1 MEASRAA
8 GDGLHPRP
16 SAPGGTHT
24 GGCLRGVWAL
34 GAGRGK
40 AAPPQPPSLGRPH
53 GLGVACV
60 GLVLAAR
67 VRRGTPV
74 GRLSG
79 GLRCCVRPMP
89 ICIVC
94 AECLPVR
101 NGKPS
106 GACFDCDLLKHGQH
120 KPRPSK
126 GWSVGPL
133 MLVGLPPHKRT
144 DAGAVGIRR
153 SGCLSPLV
161 ACDAEISSLWWAK
174 CRQSRFWV
182 RLLVARC
189 LRTWRRQGRP
199 ATACTP
205 DRRLPVA
212 PTQGGCG
219 RRRRL
224 LPATPRS
231 VARGWRS
238 VGNPG
243 MQGSR
248 TGAGVC
254 FWVRLLVA
262 RRLRKWRRRTGKS
275 VRSLGFCSSV
285 PNSCFVPNL
294 RAYRGMLGRA
304 CCRSPAATLECVVG
318 RRALACLL
326 GHCVRNGRVSGDWR
340 VWACWIPARAATTS
354 PASRFSRRPKRAPA
368 LAAVGFLCCIPIA
381 KAFHCPERPVFALR
395 CTPRGRGAGW
405 TSRRPLCPTSRAR
418 PHVPGSLA
426 HCVVARSLGCGT
438 HGGYEASA
446 SVCPE
451 SKRSAL
457 RANDARHR
465 FGLVPCGRRGRYSL
479 FDGTCY
485 SDNRSNSRANT
496 CNKPR
501 LLEGMHLLDKRSTR
515 APPVAAMIHDNSTD
529 RTALVPA
536 THHSNFCPINFRWVR
551 FRRGSLR
558 NGYHIQGRQQARK
571 LPNPDTGRIHW
582 RASLVP
588 AAAVIP
594 APIAWTLGW
603 AGRSA
608 SGVHRSSRPF
618 CRRCAPGL
626 NWPGRA
632 SGAVTLKKL
641 ECSKQAYALYTL
653 AWDNIIGF
661 RSYYVGLRDR
671 KRKLGARRRSDT
683 VLVST
688 INDADQGSR
697 MLLLGLRRHLMRNQ
711 SLWVPGGSMV
721 ARLKLKELTEVWGAG
736 HSGGA
741 FRQFL

>member
-381 KAFHCPERPVFALR
+381 KAFHCPERPVFRPALH
-395 CTPRGRGAGW
+395 PSGRGAGW

-451 SKRSAL
+451 SKRSAASCERRPPPFWARPMRAAGSVRNATWL
-457 RANDARHR
+457 ILPVVICLSQRLSHACGSIPEREPEKTATTSKEGSRRAN
-465 FGLVPCGRRGRYSL
+465 
-479 FDGTCY
+479 
-485 SDNRSNSRANT
+485 
-496 CNKPR
+496 
-501 LLEGMHLLDKRSTR
+501 
-515 APPVAAMIHDNSTD
+515 
-529 RTALVPA
+529 
-536 THHSNFCPINFRWVR
+536 
-551 FRRGSLR
+551 
-558 NGYHIQGRQQARK
+558 YH
-571 LPNPDTGRIHW
+571 PDTGRIHW

-594 APIAWTLGW
+594 SSNSLVVGPWV
-603 AGRSA
+603 GRPVA

-618 CRRCAPGL
+618 CRDAL
-626 NWPGRA
+626 LVLTWPGSCLR
-632 SGAVTLKKL
+632 AVTLKKL
-641 ECSKQAYALYTL
+641 ECSSSYALGEILGIYESEQLRKHLPRMFSLIKNESWGLEDDQIPPSLNHKMPDQDKSSLQKTK
-653 AWDNIIGF
+653 DHRRIGRHSF
-661 RSYYVGLRDR
+661 WLR
-671 KRKLGARRRSDT
+671 LGRICIVFGQLRSD
-683 VLVST
+683 
-688 INDADQGSR
+688 
-697 MLLLGLRRHLMRNQ
+697 
-711 SLWVPGGSMV
+711 
-721 ARLKLKELTEVWGAG
+721 
-736 HSGGA
+736 
-741 FRQFL
+741 